1 MARAAHTA
9 YLSLGAQTVC
19 PNNGDHRAVCVRT
32 SHERAGFRARFDF
45 RDDLPPCV
53 LPPPSR
59 ADGGWLTACFT
70 PQSSSSTAC
79 VRGLRV
85 PSALARCRR
94 ARSCRSSPRPSAVAR
109 GYAGIPSCT
118 TPLILRADV
127 HAMQEEFDALAP
139 GEARC
144 LTDVLPGSRAQ
155 DAAPS
160 AFRSRRLV
168 TLLDALLLQLG
179 WHGEGP

>member
-59 ADGGWLTACFT
+59 ADRGWRTVCIT
-70 PQSSSSTAC
+70 PQSSC
-79 VRGLRV
+79 VSCKVESELEVLIVGFQL
-85 PSALARCRR
+85 PHARQ
-94 ARSCRSSPRPSAVAR
+94 AVCMPPNQRNA
-109 GYAGIPSCT
+109 
-118 TPLILRADV
+118 
-127 HAMQEEFDALAP
+127 
-139 GEARC
+139 EA
-144 LTDVLPGSRAQ
+144 TG
-155 DAAPS
+155 
-160 AFRSRRLV
+160 
-168 TLLDALLLQLG
+168 G
-179 WHGEGP
+179 